1 MISISTW
8 AWLFGCILR
17 PSQLFTMARI
27 TDLPNEVL
35 LMIVKRLLPDD
46 IESAT
51 LACGA
56 VYRASQRI
64 LEQHRRLKDEF
75 EFYRAMNVGEGRT
88 LIDLAIRVVLE
99 PEVAF
104 YIKKLELCAKFSQK
118 LADDKEAFNRISSN
132 IKLFATRRELRQW
145 RGSFLEGQNEGFV
158 PMFLL
163 ILPNL
168 KELRLGPA
176 STCYEIFKPTIH
188 RDPRPDLVKMRIS
201 NLEHVYVGNDS
212 QAGGHRLDL
221 ITTFARLSSV
231 HSIEATRVIE
241 TEGYWR
247 MPEPC
252 SLELRTLKLRNCQIP
267 PKIMFDFLRAFKA
280 LQKFSSDAKSVD
292 DDIGEIACP
301 HENDGSG
308 GFIEPYW
315 ARLALELFAKDT
327 LERLTLR
334 SRSLKSADM
343 GDITSFPRLQYLN
356 TEISTLFPR
365 VRRTTSGG
373 YWYLAALLP
382 PSIEHVRLHNISRD
396 KRVQASLLALGLLE
410 TKTERVPFLK
420 MLELFS
426 FEGVAAFEKE
436 NDWCGPSYED
446 LQAQC
451 EDIGF
456 SFTVT
461 AYKASASSSLKS
473 EHDGEIGNEWN
484 RWKHLTVIWWSKDSA
499 RGPPKKYWS
508 REDCMWVLY
517 WGVCGPW
524 GWGG

>member
-1 MISISTW
+1 
-8 AWLFGCILR
+8 
-17 PSQLFTMARI
+17 
-27 TDLPNEVL
+27 
-35 LMIVKRLLPDD
+35 MIVKRLLPDD

-99 PEVAF
+99 PEVAS

-132 IKLFATRRELRQW
+132 IKLFATRRELRWW
-145 RGSFLEGQNEGFV
+145 RSSFLEGQNEGFV

-176 STCYEIFKPTIH
+176 SECYKIFKPTIH

-201 NLEHVYVGNDS
+201 NLEHVYVGSDS
-212 QAGGHRLDL
+212 QSGGHRLDL

-231 HSIEATRVIE
+231 HSIEAKRVIE
-241 TEGYWR
+241 TEDYGCYL

-267 PKIMFDFLRAFKA
+267 PKIMFEFLRAFKG
-280 LQKFSSDAKSVD
+280 LQQFSSDAKSVD
-292 DDIGEIACP
+292 DDIGEITCP
-301 HENDGSG
+301 HKNDGSG
-308 GFIEPYW
+308 DFIEPYW

-356 TEISTLFPR
+356 TEISTLFPG
-365 VRRTTSGG
+365 VRSRLSDG
-373 YWYLAALLP
+373 YRYLAALLP
-382 PSIEHVRLHNISRD
+382 PSIEHVRLHNISQD
-396 KRVQASLLALGLLE
+396 KRVQAPLLALGLLE
-410 TKTERVPFLK
+410 TKTERVPSLK

-461 AYKASASSSLKS
+461 AYKASASSSLLES
-473 EHDGEIGNEWN
+473 EHDGEMDNEWN
-484 RWKHLTVIWWSKDSA
+484 RWKHQTAIWWSKDLA
-499 RGPPKKYWS
+499 RRPLIKYWR
-508 REDCMWVLY
+508 REDCMWGLY
-517 WGVCGPW
+517 
-524 GWGG
+524 